1 MINNNVFFYQF
12 KGSIFKIPRVRTF
25 FNIPQMVAHQT
36 PAAPKKKQTV
46 VQNVK
51 GGKNF

>member
-1 MINNNVFFYQF
+1 MPLFFLF

-25 FNIPQMVAHQT
+25 FNIPQIVAQQA

-51 GGKNF
+51 GGKLFEL